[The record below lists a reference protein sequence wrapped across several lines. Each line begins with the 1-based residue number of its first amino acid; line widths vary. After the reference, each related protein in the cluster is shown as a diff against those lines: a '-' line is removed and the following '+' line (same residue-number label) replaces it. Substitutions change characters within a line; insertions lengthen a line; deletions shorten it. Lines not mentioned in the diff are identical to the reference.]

1 MPQITWTLQGCLPNS
16 PPGCC
21 DGEGRDTGRT
31 ALRGWDPEAMK
42 RAKAARLPA
51 NKGDLLAWPAPLG
64 GAGGPCHPTATLLHR
79 GRALQS
85 RERTRGLTALHP
97 APSLLPKGPLLPG
110 KSPSWWP
117 RGVPGAVLGREEGGE
132 MQRPNFHSPPW
143 VLRCWRVLS
152 KESAPKKRSVFQ
164 PGCIIWIKN
173 AYLYSTSPPPQVRG
187 RSKDYTLVFLLSQE
201 PMALFGALNS
211 IHNNHRSLRIF

>member
-42 RAKAARLPA
+42 RVKAARLPT
-51 NKGDLLAWPAPLG
+51 NKGDLLAWPAPPG

-132 MQRPNFHSPPW
+132 MQRLNFHLPPW

-164 PGCIIWIKN
+164 PGCH
-173 AYLYSTSPPPQVRG
+173 YLDKKRRSVFHIPPSTGQRKVKRL
-187 RSKDYTLVFLLSQE
+187 YI
-201 PMALFGALNS
+201 S
-211 IHNNHRSLRIF
+211 ISSFSGTHGTFRCT

>member
-51 NKGDLLAWPAPLG
+51 NKGDLLAWPAPPG

-85 RERTRGLTALHP
+85 GERTCGLTALQP

-110 KSPSWWP
+110 KSPGWWP

-143 VLRCWRVLS
+143 VSRCWRVLS

-164 PGCIIWIKN
+164 PGCH
-173 AYLYSTSPPPQVRG
+173 YLDKKRRSVFHIPPSTGQRKVKRL
-187 RSKDYTLVFLLSQE
+187 YI
-201 PMALFGALNS
+201 S
-211 IHNNHRSLRIF
+211 ISSFSGTHGTFRCT